1 MKSKKNKP
9 ARLRKV
15 VFALLSVLLLL
26 SLGILAYSPSTNER
40 QILMTKDLIS
50 AFVNNEVNS
59 IISQTT
65 DAEVVRMLPYDF
77 STPKNP
83 PDPANFSSKNGK
95 ICYKDSTI
103 EVTLWKELY
112 TPISAELCF
121 ADIRIKHPSQFRRQW
136 SYGNYNTACNQY
148 PSNIFATTNGV
159 IGMSSDFYK
168 FRDYGII
175 IQYGKVLCN
184 KRSHNSRQKYL
195 DVLVIDYN
203 GDFKIWKDNELSDYI
218 EKHGADDIMLS
229 FTFGPALIEN
239 GKMYD
244 PDSEIHYPIGEPHSG
259 AGRVAIGQL
268 GKLHYLFC
276 TLGYPGTFRKYMAE
290 IMAEKGCVT
299 AYNLDG
305 GQTGTIVIRNRVYN
319 TIAYKGEQRPMS
331 DIMYFCSA
339 E

>member
-103 EVTLWKELY
+103 EVTFLGMD
-112 TPISAELCF
+112 TVTGRSSSF
-121 ADIRIKHPSQFRRQW
+121 
-136 SYGNYNTACNQY
+136 
-148 PSNIFATTNGV
+148 SN
-159 IGMSSDFYK
+159 SSLTVF
-168 FRDYGII
+168 I
-175 IQYGKVLCN
+175 
-184 KRSHNSRQKYL
+184 
-195 DVLVIDYN
+195 
-203 GDFKIWKDNELSDYI
+203 
-218 EKHGADDIMLS
+218 
-229 FTFGPALIEN
+229 
-239 GKMYD
+239 
-244 PDSEIHYPIGEPHSG
+244 
-259 AGRVAIGQL
+259 
-268 GKLHYLFC
+268 
-276 TLGYPGTFRKYMAE
+276 
-290 IMAEKGCVT
+290 
-299 AYNLDG
+299 
-305 GQTGTIVIRNRVYN
+305 
-319 TIAYKGEQRPMS
+319 
-331 DIMYFCSA
+331 
-339 E
+339 